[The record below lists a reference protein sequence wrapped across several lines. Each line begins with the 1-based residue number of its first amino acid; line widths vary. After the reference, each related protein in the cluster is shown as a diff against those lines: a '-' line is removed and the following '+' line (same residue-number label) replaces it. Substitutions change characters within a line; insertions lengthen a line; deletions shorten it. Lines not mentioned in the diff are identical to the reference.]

1 MRAGIIA
8 LAVATAVLAVGCR
21 QARYEDEV
29 IVQAIERA
37 FQLER
42 TLWDSRSALNS
53 LEDVQEHFAE
63 GFADELAQ
71 TLAEHYWN
79 AGVLRTGEP
88 LFFAPSEIEV
98 TTKRPLRARAL
109 LRYEARAEGPTVW
122 PEQTIRAT
130 LVKRNGTWKISQAKP
145 VD

>member
-8 LAVATAVLAVGCR
+8 LALTAAVLVAGCQ
-21 QARYEDEV
+21 QAGYEDEA
-29 IVQAIERA
+29 IVQAIEAA

-42 TLWDSRSALNS
+42 TLWDARSGMS
-53 LEDVQEHFAE
+53 SQEDVQAHFAQ
-63 GFADELAQ
+63 GFAEDLAQ

-79 AGVLRTGEP
+79 AGALRTGEP
-88 LFFAPSEIEV
+88 LFFTPSKIEV
-98 TTKRPLRARAL
+98 VNKRPARAQAL
-109 LRYEARAEGPTVW
+109 LHYEARAEGPTVW